1 MQPVLSRIS
10 VTGADDVALV
20 EDMLALSADF
30 PKLEWALLYSPR
42 HVGQAGYPSFEVL
55 EAFAQRLPQVHTA
68 LHLCESAITDYLAEE
83 PRTTALAAQFS
94 RVQLNFFAKRMEIA
108 PEAVDAA
115 AARVSGSIIVPYNPA
130 NLSVVTALKSPKIQ
144 VLFDRSGGKGVQPD
158 VWPDALPQRVC
169 GYAGGLGPDDLGQ
182 TLPQIFAAAQRGQAE
197 TFWIDMESRL
207 KDESGRFSLQ
217 RVRRVAEIVRQFEGA

>member
-10 VTGADDVALV
+10 VTGADDLALV
-20 EDMLALSADF
+20 DEMRALSARY
-30 PKLEWALLYSPR
+30 PKLEWAILYSPR
-42 HVGQAGYPSFEVL
+42 HVGQAGYPALEVI

-68 LHLCESAITDYLAEE
+68 LHLCEGAITDYLAEE
-83 PRTTALAAQFS
+83 PRTTALAAQFG
-94 RVQLNFFAKRMEIA
+94 RVQLNFFAKRMEIV
-108 PEAVDAA
+108 PEVVDAA
-115 AARVSGSIIVPYNPA
+115 AAKASGPIIVPYNPA
-130 NLSVVTALKSPKIQ
+130 NLPVVTALKNPKIQ
-144 VLFDRSGGKGVQPD
+144 VLFDRSGGKGVQPE

-169 GYAGGLGPDDLGQ
+169 GYAGGLGPDDLEQ

-217 RVRRVAEIVRQFEGA
+217 RVGRVAETVHQFEGA